1 MLKRKDKKAQFSST
15 LIVILAV
22 IIGGVVV
29 IFGYNIIKDNI
40 NRQCLTNLNLFEE
53 KAKAVMEGIAHNIN
67 SVEEFN
73 YKGLCDVNMVY
84 FVDKDK
90 EVNASEFSE
99 IPEVMGDVDS
109 DSKKNVF
116 LMAGNEFRESF
127 YVGDIDIPSPYHL
140 CFMVKKGRLLMM
152 LEGKGVSTRLRHK
165 ENMFN
170 CGHTIIE
177 PTMEEAIGI
186 IEEVVT
192 ELGEGEVGG
201 GEAEAVQK
209 FSETEDNIELS
220 RKISCSGNNA
230 VVEIEIVPKDG
241 KELEELRYVEVIPK
255 ECVDFILKDSNLF
268 MGSGDFDVTIEEDP
282 LIMWK
287 FDDEIDEKKDMS
299 YTITGK
305 CKKMTDC
312 YKILE
317 GIGFADKINEVSKL
331 KKAET
336 YRRAGHS
343 NPKRNI
349 KDEIKKL
356 EDGDMKEVPS
366 DRLVHIETKD
376 ELEEGDRI
384 IVYLRCDSL
393 TEVSLYEDES
403 NSVVGSVGQCTGGT
417 AIQSLRF
424 TIPEGVADSKKWD
437 IAADK
442 TVHYDFITVSED

>member
-1 MLKRKDKKAQFSST
+1 MLFKKENKKAQFNST

-22 IIGGVVV
+22 LISGVVI

-53 KAKAVMEGIAHNIN
+53 KAKAVIDGIAHNIN

-73 YKGLCDVNMVY
+73 YKGLCDVNMIY

-90 EVNASEFSE
+90 EVNASEFNETPE
-99 IPEVMGDVDS
+99 IMDDVDS
-109 DSKKNVF
+109 DSKNNVF
-116 LMAGNEFRESF
+116 LMADNEFRESF

-177 PTMEEAIGI
+177 PTMEEARGI
-186 IEEVVT
+186 IKEVIT
-192 ELGEGEVGG
+192 ELGEGEVGA
-201 GEAEAVQK
+201 GEVETVQK
-209 FSETEDNIELS
+209 FSETEENIELS
-220 RKISCSGNNA
+220 REISCSGKDA
-230 VVEIEIVPKDG
+230 VIEIEIVPKEG
-241 KELEELRYVEVIPK
+241 KGLEELKYVEVIPK
-255 ECVDFILKDSNLF
+255 ECVKFILKDSNLF
-268 MGSGDFDVTIEEDP
+268 LGSGDFDVTIEADP

-287 FDDEIDEKKDMS
+287 FDDEVDEKEDIS
-299 YTITGK
+299 YTIKGR

-317 GIGFADKINEVSKL
+317 GIGFADKINKVSNL

-336 YRRAGHS
+336 YRRVGHS
-343 NPKRNI
+343 KPKENI
-349 KDEIKKL
+349 KKEIKKM
-356 EDGDMKEVPS
+356 EDGVMKEVPS

-384 IVYLRCDSL
+384 IIYLRCDSL

-403 NSVVGSVGQCTGGT
+403 NNVVGSVGHCTPGS
-417 AIQSLRF
+417 IQSLQF
-424 TIPEGVADSKKWD
+424 TIPEGTEKSKKWD
-437 IAADK
+437 LKADEL
-442 TVHYDFITVSED
+442 VYYDFITSAED